1 MLKKD
6 EVKVL
11 KVLLDDLTQDLTITD
26 IANILNQKY
35 VQTYHTIYNLEK
47 SHQIILKP
55 IGKSKLVKLNFTKV
69 YTNYIMAELERTED
83 LCKKNTSISV
93 IRKQI
98 QTLAKNCICIVF
110 GSQTKKPTINSD
122 IDLLFVI
129 PHEYNYGE
137 FEKAIHHQLIAA
149 NVDLVIV
156 PESSLHEM
164 WSHPKKLNIGNEIL
178 KKHVIL
184 YGAEH
189 YLNLLRK
196 HYVG

>member
-11 KVLLDDLTQDLTITD
+11 KVLLDDISTDLTIMD
-26 IANILNQKY
+26 VANALNQKY
-35 VQTYHTIYNLEK
+35 VQTYRTIYNLEK
-47 SHQIILKP
+47 SHLIILKP
-55 IGKSKLVKLNFTKV
+55 IGKSKIAKLNFTKI
-69 YTNYIMAELERTED
+69 YPSYILAELERTED
-83 LCKKNTSISV
+83 LCKRNTSLSV
-93 IRKQI
+93 IRKKI
-98 QTLAKNCICIVF
+98 QNLGKNFICILF
-110 GSQTKKPTINSD
+110 GSQTKKPTLNSD

-129 PHEYNYGE
+129 PNEYDYGE
-137 FEKAIHHQLIAA
+137 FEKSIHNQLIAA

-178 KKHVIL
+178 KKHIIL
-184 YGAEH
+184 YGTEH

>member
-129 PHEYNYGE
+129 PHE
-137 FEKAIHHQLIAA
+137 
-149 NVDLVIV
+149 
-156 PESSLHEM
+156 
-164 WSHPKKLNIGNEIL
+164 
-178 KKHVIL
+178 
-184 YGAEH
+184 
-189 YLNLLRK
+189 
-196 HYVG
+196 